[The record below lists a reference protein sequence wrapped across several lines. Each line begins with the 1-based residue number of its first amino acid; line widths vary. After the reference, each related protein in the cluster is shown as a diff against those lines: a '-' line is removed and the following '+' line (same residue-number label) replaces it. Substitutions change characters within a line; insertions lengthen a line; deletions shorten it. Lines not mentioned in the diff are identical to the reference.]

1 MDSSVRVRFAPSP
14 TGHLHIGSLR
24 AALFNWLFARHNK
37 GSFLVRIE
45 DTDLVRSLPEFT
57 ESILQSLAWAAIE
70 PDEPIV
76 IQSSRLA
83 EHTKVIESL
92 LAQGKAYRCFCAC
105 NQAGSS
111 DDYFKYDGRCRTRKV
126 SEQDVKQPSV
136 VRIKI
141 PLEQPV
147 ISFNDLIRGPVSFA
161 IDQFDDFIIARSDGS
176 PIYNFVVVVDDAA
189 MNITHV
195 IRGEDHISNTPKQ
208 IILYEACGFKI
219 PHFAHLPLILGPTG
233 AKLSKRDVATS
244 VLDYKRNGY
253 LADAL
258 CNYLVRLGWSHGDQE
273 LFTREE
279 LVQFF
284 TLEQVGKKGA
294 IFDQNKLDWMNG
306 SYIRNTSAESLY
318 TLIERDVDAEIF
330 NKLSVLWDK
339 TGIYSLINL
348 YKERTKTLRIMVEE
362 LQLLAQREHVV
373 SVADQETWLT
383 QQALAL
389 MPEIIQELEA
399 DKEFSPQSIAVA
411 LKAIAK
417 KHDIKL
423 VALAQP
429 LRLALLGKTESPGIF
444 DLMAL
449 LGKTEVL
456 YRIKENVGNN
466 RFTQTKK

>member
-37 GSFLVRIE
+37 GTFLVRVE

-57 ESILQSLAWAAIE
+57 QSILESLAWASIE

-76 IQSSRLA
+76 IQSSRL
-83 EHTKVIESL
+83 EQHKKVIESL
-92 LAQGKAYRCFCAC
+92 LEQGKAYRCFCPC

-111 DDYFKYDGRCRTRKV
+111 DEYFKYDGRCRVKSV
-126 SEQDVKQPSV
+126 SASDLEQPFV

-141 PLEQPV
+141 PSELSV
-147 ISFNDLIRGPVSFA
+147 ITFNDLIRGPLSFG

-176 PIYNFVVVVDDAA
+176 PIYNFVVVIDDAF

-208 IILYEACGFKI
+208 IILYQACGFNI
-219 PHFAHLPLILGPTG
+219 PYFAHLPLILGPTG

-273 LFTREE
+273 IFTRNE
-279 LVQFF
+279 LVDFF

-294 IFDQNKLDWMNG
+294 IFDQQKLDWING
-306 SYIRNTSAESLY
+306 TYIRQTSAEVLY
-318 TLIERDVDAEIF
+318 TLIERDVDNEIF
-330 NKLSVLWDK
+330 NKLLLLWGQDV
-339 TGIYSLINL
+339 IYNLIDL
-348 YKERTKTLRIMVEE
+348 YKERAKTLRDIVNE
-362 LQLLAQREHVV
+362 LLLVSISEHAM
-373 SVADQETWLT
+373 SVADKEQWFTT
-383 QQALAL
+383 HAR
-389 MPEIIQELEA
+389 EILLVVLQTLRLNS
-399 DKEFSPQSIAVA
+399 EFSAVTIAA
-411 LKAIAK
+411 DLKAIAK
-417 KHDIKL
+417 SYNIKL
-423 VALAQP
+423 VQIAQP
-429 LRLALLGKTESPGIF
+429 IRIALIGKTESPGIF

-449 LGKTEVL
+449 LGKSEVISRL
-456 YRIKENVGNN
+456 EKTLAN
-466 RFTQTKK
+466 FM